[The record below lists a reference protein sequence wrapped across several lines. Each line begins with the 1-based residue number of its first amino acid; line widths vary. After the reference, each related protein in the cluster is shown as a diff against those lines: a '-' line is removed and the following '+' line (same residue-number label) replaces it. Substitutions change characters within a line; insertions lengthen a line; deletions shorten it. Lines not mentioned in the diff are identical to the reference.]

1 MHQLSFGITTFG
13 IKTRDIFQHNLVIT
27 LLIIA
32 SAHLLY
38 AQTEQIDIEAIQ
50 KKGSSLIDKRLYE
63 EAYSTLN
70 KAGLLLA
77 PHQNSLKIRNDLL
90 LSKLFMYQQEAEAA
104 IQYGKSAYDLASR
117 LHLDTLILQSNLA
130 IGEAIYYA
138 EGNAYSAIYYF
149 EEAERALNS
158 YPYTVEIKYR
168 TYYNLLVCN
177 RAMGKI
183 DNALQYGA
191 LLEDLINTQSG
202 ELSSPA
208 IASCYFVIGNNYR
221 EMYSTKALYYF
232 LKADSIM
239 EAKSG
244 PANYYQLNYYYPQM
258 AIYYNQKRDH
268 EKALHY
274 LKEIDLRSPQS
285 YQTNRQN
292 IINQAWTYL
301 QLKDYHTA
309 DSLAL
314 ASLPLAKKLT
324 DSVFTYKTLGK
335 TALDNGD
342 PVNAL
347 NWFNIALGT
356 LYPDQINGHL
366 PEENE
371 LVDPYNEP
379 DIYGYMGNS
388 YLLLAQKDKDP
399 RWLNDAHKYL
409 WFGLK
414 TALLNRPSVKHHN
427 AQITLSRHIKP
438 IYSWVLDYYHHQYL
452 QESSLAYIDTAAMLI
467 NHAKATIIKSKS
479 RLFQSY
485 QIPDSLKVA
494 RSQVVLR
501 INELQQKAG
510 SADSIFHYFSYLE
523 RIDNEIGK
531 IQDIYEAPVF
541 HELPEIDSE
550 SLSINYLWGE
560 DALYAVTDGKEK
572 RFIKVSDMGKL
583 DTLTQTYYSLVKQP
597 EYENFNAF
605 QHAGAML
612 FHSILSPL
620 LTDDLPKHIV
630 VVPDEKLLLI
640 PFEALPVTDK
650 GTNYFNADY
659 LVRHMD
665 VAYTSYLEV
674 NQQNTSKEIN
684 KSAISFAYNYKRET
698 HFPGYLKNVEQE
710 SAVFNS
716 ILGGNTFTGVEATE
730 SNYKAIA
737 TSRMQHLAMH
747 GKASEDIPYIRF
759 RNEKD
764 ANNDGKLYE
773 YEIYNTQI
781 PAELVILTACE
792 SNMGEIASSEG
803 SISLSRAFMGAG
815 TNTVISSLWT
825 LNDEASLALLEP
837 FLRNYQNSKDP
848 LSALSKAK
856 RSYLKNAD
864 ELVAHPYFW
873 AGLVGNT
880 SLSVVHE
887 DSYKMTYFAI
897 ILLLCTLILYFGYRY
912 YQRCL

>member
-1 MHQLSFGITTFG
+1 MPFCKILPNRVLAGVVFGLLTLFLSVACTGQLLAGDQDNSV
-13 IKTRDIFQHNLVIT
+13 R
-27 LLIIA
+27 
-32 SAHLLY
+32 
-38 AQTEQIDIEAIQ
+38 AIQ
-50 KKGSSLIDKRLYE
+50 AEASTWMNKRLYK
-63 EAYSTLN
+63 EAYTALKRAES
-70 KAGLLLA
+70 LLGEQSDA
-77 PHQNSLKIRNDLL
+77 LKIRNDLL
-90 LSKLFMYQQEAEAA
+90 FSNLFMYQQEAEAA

-117 LHLDTLILQSNLA
+117 LDLDTLILQSNLA
-130 IGEAIYYA
+130 IGEAVYYA
-138 EGNAYSAIYYF
+138 DGDAYSAIFYF
-149 EEAERALNS
+149 SAAEELLLTDYS
-158 YPYTVEIKYR
+158 IGLKYR
-168 TYYNLLVCN
+168 TFYNLLVCN

-202 ELSSPA
+202 ELHDA
-208 IASCYFVIGNNYR
+208 VIANCYFVIGNNYL
-221 EMYSTKALYYF
+221 EIYSTKALNYF

-258 AIYYNQKRDH
+258 AFYYNQHKDH
-268 EKALHY
+268 EKALQY

-301 QLKDYHTA
+301 QLKDYRTA

-314 ASLPLAKKLT
+314 ASIPLAKNFT

-335 TALDNGD
+335 IAIEAGQPRGAMKWLKMAVSTLYTGLGEGALPD
-342 PVNAL
+342 VNA
-347 NWFNIALGT
+347 
-356 LYPDQINGHL
+356 
-366 PEENE
+366 

-379 DIYGYMGNS
+379 DIYGYIGSS
-388 YLLLAQKDKDP
+388 YLMLARQEGNDD
-399 RWLNDAHKYL
+399 WLEEARKYL
-409 WFGLK
+409 WFGLES
-414 TALLNRPSVKHHN
+414 ALLNRPSVRHHN

-438 IYSWVLDYYHHQYL
+438 VYSWVLDYYHHQYL

-494 RSQVVLR
+494 RSQVILR

-531 IQDIYEAPVF
+531 IQDIYEAPVY

-572 RFIKVSDMGKL
+572 RFIKISDMGKL

-597 EYENFNAF
+597 EYENFKEF
-605 QHAGAML
+605 QYLGTSL
-612 FHSILSPL
+612 FQAILAPGL
-620 LTDDLPKHIV
+620 PDDLPKQLV

-665 VAYTSYLEV
+665 VAYTSYLEIV
-674 NQQNTSKEIN
+674 QQNTSKEIN

-716 ILGGNTFTGVEATE
+716 ILGGSTFTGVEATE

-737 TSRMQHLAMH
+737 TSRIQHLAMH
-747 GKASEDIPYIRF
+747 GTASEDIPYIRF

-764 ANNDGKLYE
+764 ATNDGKLYE

-803 SISLSRAFMGAG
+803 SISLSRAFVGAG
-815 TNTVISSLWT
+815 ANAVISSLWT
-825 LNDEASLALLEP
+825 LNDEASLNIFEP
-837 FLRNYQNSKDP
+837 FLNQFQKSENAVT
-848 LSALSKAK
+848 ALSSAK
-856 RSYLKNAD
+856 LAYLENAD
-864 ELVAHPYFW
+864 ELLAHPYFW
-873 AGLVGNT
+873 AGLVITNQQANR
-880 SLSVVHE
+880 
-887 DSYKMTYFAI
+887 DSTGITGFKMTLMICTIFLSLVI
-897 ILLLCTLILYFGYRY
+897 IYALLVRRRGV
-912 YQRCL
+912 